1 MSFTVPDSRLRGEP
15 DVPQVD
21 PGPLRLLI
29 NGLPTREIPVWDR
42 GLSYGDGLFET
53 ILIRG
58 GAPCQWSRHL
68 ARLEFGCRRLRIPY
82 VGGAVLAAEARA
94 LTQGADGVLKIL
106 ITRGAGGRGYR
117 PLPLPCPR
125 RALLFYPLPGY
136 PVAWSRDGVIL
147 RWCATPASQN
157 RALAG
162 IKHLNRL
169 DSVLARAEWDDPAV
183 AEGLMLREDG
193 RVVGGTMTNLFLWTG
208 QSLITPILDR
218 AGIAGTVRA
227 LTLELAVGLGIACRE
242 CHLNAR
248 DLRPAR
254 GLFLTNAL
262 IGCWPVRQLDGQDY
276 APHCL
281 PWELLEAVALAA
293 STAEWPTT

>member
-1 MSFTVPDSRLRGEP
+1 MSLTVPDVQLKGEQ

-21 PGPLRLLI
+21 SGPLRLLI
-29 NGLPTREIPVWDR
+29 DGLPTREIPVWDR

-53 ILIRG
+53 MLIRG
-58 GAPCQWSRHL
+58 GVPCQWSRHL
-68 ARLEFGCRRLRIPY
+68 ARLESGCRRLRIPY
-82 VGGAVLAAEARA
+82 VGGGTLAAEARA

-106 ITRGAGGRGYR
+106 ITRGSGGRGYR
-117 PLPLPCPR
+117 PLPLPCPS
-125 RALLFYPLPGY
+125 RALLFYPSPAY
-136 PVAWSRDGVIL
+136 PVAWSTDGVIL
-147 RWCATPASQN
+147 RWCETPASQN

-227 LTLELAVGLGIACRE
+227 LTLELAAGLGIACRE
-242 CHLNAR
+242 SHLAAQ

-276 APHCL
+276 APDGL
-281 PWELLEAVALAA
+281 PWELLEAVGLAA